1 MWAGL
6 LIIAKIIIKNN
17 DGTQHVL
24 PATAGFI
31 YASIGSHL
39 GVCKCEENISVKR
52 VANCARNRQ
61 IFFLHFLYF
70 EMVISHLWLDARPSN
85 FDGRHSITPRFYTR
99 KVTAQVRN
107 KTFTLYNLLNSH
119 LGHKRT

>member
-6 LIIAKIIIKNN
+6 LIIAKIIIKKMMVPNMF
-17 DGTQHVL
+17 
-24 PATAGFI
+24 FI

>member
-1 MWAGL
+1 MRAGL
-6 LIIAKIIIKNN
+6 LIIAKVIIKKMMVPN
-17 DGTQHVL
+17 VL

-61 IFFLHFLYF
+61 NFFHFLYF